1 MAGPTVNKVLRGL
14 YSLCVENLDSRTQVG
29 GEVLDSE
36 VISVVFKLEAR
47 YLTLR

>member
-1 MAGPTVNKVLRGL
+1 MAGPTVNKVLCL